1 MDIPV
6 LSEQYA
12 VNLWHVSQE
21 AFPNILK
28 YADAH
33 TVTLSM
39 STSDDTLTLVI
50 ADYRAGFYLE
60 TAELGRGYGL
70 PNIKDRAERLGG
82 MLFIESV
89 LVQGIRLKVLV
100 PMGYQATRP

>member
-1 MDIPV
+1 MSSLARCMAPAVTNLLLASLVQYLEDRTGVKVKIDVPLDIPV

-50 ADYRAGFYLE
+50 ADDGAGFYLE
-60 TAELGRGYGL
+60 TAELGRGY
-70 PNIKDRAERLGG
+70 
-82 MLFIESV
+82 
-89 LVQGIRLKVLV
+89 
-100 PMGYQATRP
+100 